1 MSRITSLSSRG
12 FHIQSSEPQLLTEME
27 SVEDSIM
34 EEGVEVGDSSMEE
47 SPPGRRDGEVE
58 REQVVEV
65 VTEDWHEVMGDRVS
79 GLVGRRRTDISSC
92 SDRPSSWDTRTV
104 AEPEEDRQ
112 PVVSGQQ
119 NNSQ

>member
-12 FHIQSSEPQLLTEME
+12 FHIQSIEPQLLTEME
-27 SVEDSIM
+27 SVEDSIT
-34 EEGVEVGDSSMEE
+34 EEVEVGDSSME
-47 SPPGRRDGEVE
+47 GRRDGEVD

-92 SDRPSSWDTRTV
+92 SDRPSSWDTSTV

-119 NNSQ
+119 MTEQQSTD

>member
-27 SVEDSIM
+27 SVEDSIT
-34 EEGVEVGDSSMEE
+34 EEVEEGDSSREE
-47 SPPGRRDGEVE
+47 GPGSRDREVE

-92 SDRPSSWDTRTV
+92 SVRPSSWDTSTV